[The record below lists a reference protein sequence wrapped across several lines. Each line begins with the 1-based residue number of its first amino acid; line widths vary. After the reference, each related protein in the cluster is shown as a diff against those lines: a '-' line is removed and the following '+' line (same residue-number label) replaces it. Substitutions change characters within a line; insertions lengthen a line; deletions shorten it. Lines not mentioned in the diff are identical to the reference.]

1 MDAAWFQFR
10 CQEWIKRSVLIL
22 SIEAA
27 RKTRCLPRRPYP
39 FPRFAAEV
47 VVVDPQIIIVPAAFL
62 FATVAF
68 MTRMLLEHRE
78 KLVSPRW

>member
-1 MDAAWFQFR
+1 LPTA
-10 CQEWIKRSVLIL
+10 LPL
-22 SIEAA
+22 SFLAV
-27 RKTRCLPRRPYP
+27 RG
-39 FPRFAAEV
+39 EV
-47 VVVDPQIIIVPAAFL
+47 VVVDPQIIIVPVAFL